1 MQAKIRELE
10 ASLAT
15 VTSALQQLST
25 QQAVHSAPKPPKP
38 PMPDKFQG
46 DRRSGA
52 ASNWLHQMTLYL
64 TLLGLLDTA
73 QAVPH
78 AVSFLIGA
86 ARTWWRAQEAS
97 GSPPTTWPTFKAA
110 FLEAFQT
117 LDAERIARDNMEDL
131 RQRTSVTDYANHF
144 SGLLL
149 EVPYMHPADAIYQFV
164 KGLKPQI
171 RLHVELQRPA
181 TVNNA
186 MRLAQAADSALYHT
200 QTACHVNRPTP
211 SPLYL
216 GPQPMQL
223 GALTR
228 RPPTERQRLLRGNQS
243 FRCHQPGHRAQER
256 TSTTTTRP
264 TPASTQQ
271 QSKD

>member
-1 MQAKIRELE
+1 ME
-10 ASLAT
+10 
-15 VTSALQQLST
+15 
-25 QQAVHSAPKPPKP
+25 
-38 PMPDKFQG
+38 
-46 DRRSGA
+46 
-52 ASNWLHQMTLYL
+52 N
-64 TLLGLLDTA
+64 LG
-73 QAVPH
+73 
-78 AVSFLIGA
+78 
-86 ARTWWRAQEAS
+86 
-97 GSPPTTWPTFKAA
+97 
-110 FLEAFQT
+110 
-117 LDAERIARDNMEDL
+117 
-131 RQRTSVTDYANHF
+131 QRTSVTDYANHF

-149 EVPYMHPADAIYQFV
+149 EVPHMHPADAIYQFV

-181 TVNNA
+181 TVNDA

-200 QTACHVNRPTP
+200 QTAYHVNRPTL